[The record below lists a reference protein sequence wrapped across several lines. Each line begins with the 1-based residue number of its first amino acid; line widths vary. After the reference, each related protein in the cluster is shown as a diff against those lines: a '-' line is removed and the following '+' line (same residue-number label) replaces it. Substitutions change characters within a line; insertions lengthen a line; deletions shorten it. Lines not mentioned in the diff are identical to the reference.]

1 MATINKVIEQVDGMK
16 LNTFDTEAKFN
27 WLADLDG
34 QISLLVME
42 KDEPIKYEYPRDMD
56 TPLLVG
62 APFEGIYAAYLE
74 AQIDLH
80 NREYDDYNNIILVYA
95 ALFEE
100 YKKWY
105 TRNHMPKSAGNVK
118 NHF

>member
-1 MATINKVIEQVDGMK
+1 MATINKIIEQVDGVK

-27 WLADLDG
+27 WLANLDG
-34 QISLLVME
+34 QISQLVMQHE
-42 KDEPIKYEYPRDMD
+42 EPVTYAYPEDMD

-62 APFEGIYAAYLE
+62 APYEGLYAAYLE

-80 NREYDDYNNIILVYA
+80 NREYDHYNNSVMVYA
-95 ALFEE
+95 SLFDE

-105 TRNHMPKSAGNVK
+105 NRTHMPKSAGYVK
-118 NHF
+118 NL